1 VPLAHEAPGC
11 VYIGNAG
18 ITLTEM
24 TLQRERTLP
33 TIGALNR
40 LFE

>member
-1 VPLAHEAPGC
+1 MPLAHEAPRC

-24 TLQRERTLP
+24 TLQQERTLP
-33 TIGALNR
+33 TIGALDT
-40 LFE
+40 LF